1 MVNENNLFKCLVY
14 NGGVSLTLIDGGE
27 FCAEA
32 MRLHGFTG
40 ETAEV
45 FAAALLG
52 CAFFSAGLKEQSG
65 EVSAVLKTDGI
76 VSSATVSGNA
86 NLRVRGCLDRNASA
100 QSNGLF
106 GKSGFMQI
114 VRDDGY
120 SRPFVG
126 ACELVYPPYAAEQHG
141 KDSQEETTNDADGT
155 NDANY
160 AAVFFAANFRQYF
173 ALSEQLPTVFEL
185 IVDQKECKYYAAV
198 LQTLP
203 GCETDWQ
210 ESANARLKECLRS
223 WISGKADAFNSA
235 EATFGETSCKEN
247 RRVTYACNCSREYL
261 KGVLSSLGKEEIQ
274 TILREDGAIKV
285 HCHYCNKDYAFVR
298 EDLQEFL

>member
-1 MVNENNLFKCLVY
+1 MIGKDNLFKCLVY

-32 MRLHGFTG
+32 MRLHRFSGK
-40 ETAEV
+40 TAES

-52 CAFFSAGLKEQSG
+52 CAFFSAGLKERVG

-76 VSSATVSGNA
+76 IFSTTVSGNA
-86 NLRVRGCLDRNASA
+86 DLRVRGCLDENVSA
-100 QSNGLF
+100 ENGLF

-126 ACELVYPPYAAEQHG
+126 ACELVYPPYAEDENG
-141 KDSQEETTNDADGT
+141 EKTSDF
-155 NDANY
+155 
-160 AAVFFAANFRQYF
+160 AAFFAANFRQYF
-173 ALSEQLPTVFEL
+173 TLSEQLPTVFKL
-185 IVDQKECKYYAAV
+185 LVDEKEGRYYAAV
-198 LQTLP
+198 LQALP
-203 GCETDWQ
+203 GCEIEWQ
-210 ESANARLKECLRS
+210 ESANARLKECLDAWTREK
-223 WISGKADAFNSA
+223 GDAFTIA
-235 EATFGETSCKEN
+235 ERIFGETSCKEN

-261 KGVLSSLGKEEIQ
+261 KGVLASLGKEEIES
-274 TILREDGAIKV
+274 ILREEGAIKV